1 MDILD
6 LKMAPVVNFRL
17 TDTLLFFI
25 FRVFWIK
32 IAKNFFFF
40 FFNPGFLIPH
50 LECFTQT
57 G

>member
-17 TDTLLFFI
+17 MDTLLFFI

-40 FFNPGFLIPH
+40 FLIRGF
-50 LECFTQT
+50 
-57 G
+57 

>member
-40 FFNPGFLIPH
+40 NPGFLIPH